1 MTLDTRDTDTY
12 ERERYVIEKK
22 VCEYFGSTELTYVP
36 APDEEPY
43 TTAYNKVAMLM
54 DFKKRVIQGL
64 EENGIMLC
72 GGAITSAFSG
82 ANIKDL
88 DFYVQ
93 DPEKLESAFKFIEEF
108 FPASS
113 CYKSINARTWT
124 RNKGRRKYRV
134 QIITRFTGNAQKIFD
149 DFDFTVTQGA
159 YNFVNQ
165 RFEFGD
171 RFLQDIAKRDIVYCG
186 KSQYPICALY
196 RTLKYQRKGY
206 TLRGVTMMHI
216 ALSIVQLKIDTYG
229 KLKEQLFGI
238 DTMFLQGIL
247 AGKDDAL
254 PFDYAEFVEMA
265 FENVGVIEDT
275 EEEDFDG

>member
-1 MTLDTRDTDTY
+1 MQNDLRDRDTY

-22 VCEYFGSTELTYVP
+22 VCEFFGSTELTYVP
-36 APDEEPY
+36 APGEETY
-43 TTAYNKVAMLM
+43 QIAHGKAKMLHDFRNRVM
-54 DFKKRVIQGL
+54 DGL
-64 EENGIMLC
+64 KEHGIMLC

-82 ANIKDL
+82 ASIKDL

-93 DPEKLESAFKFIEEF
+93 DHEKLESASKFIEEF
-108 FPASS
+108 FPSASL
-113 CYKSINARTWT
+113 YESINARTWT

-134 QIITRFTGNAQKIFD
+134 QVITRFTGNAEKIFD
-149 DFDFTVTQGA
+149 DFDFTICQGA
-159 YNFVNQ
+159 YNFGNE
-165 RFEFGD
+165 RFEFGA

-186 KSQYPICALY
+186 KSHYPICALY

-206 TLRGVTMMHI
+206 NLRGVTMMHI
-216 ALSIVQLKIDTYG
+216 ALSIVQLKIGTYG

-238 DTMFLQGIL
+238 DTMFLQDLL

-265 FENVGVIEDT
+265 FEKVSITEDT
-275 EEEDFDG
+275 PEEDFED